1 MVRTQIQLTEKQA
14 AAIKNLAKK
23 KHTSMAEL
31 IRRSI
36 DNMARMGVVDEERR
50 QRAMEAAGKFHSGV
64 SDLSGKHDKYLIEAF
79 K

>member
-14 AAIKNLAKK
+14 EAIKNLARK
-23 KHTSMAEL
+23 KHISMAEL
-31 IRRSI
+31 IRQSI
-36 DNMARMGVVDEERR
+36 DKMTKIGVVDEERR